1 MSTATASARQTNAYR
16 HTVRPTRNPVVMA
29 LHWASKTDPA
39 IIPLCGWW
47 TRQTQAALGFFVLF
61 TAMLALCSGTYTLTT
76 LNVPPP
82 ANVALGVLW
91 GVFIF
96 YIDREIVGALD
107 KRMALV
113 RPVLSLF
120 IGVLVAVPVELWVF
134 QDWVDQEI
142 DRVYRTDNN
151 EASQKLGDGQKEII
165 QRRRALQ
172 DRYESLL
179 AEDKKWGDVMDSEL
193 VGRAGNRRTGIPG
206 QGPVFN
212 NAASQQARVRRLIA
226 ESRRD
231 LDSFN
236 QANEADQAR
245 LEKQFSRQEVR
256 KVTSFVVRCEALH
269 RVTSASWPLFWMSWA
284 VTLFFIVIEMTPALM
299 KILTT
304 SADYQ
309 HIVAAEMKENIV
321 RIDEIAE
328 RNLQIAIKNPTEPE
342 PSVVE
347 KFAFVRFGM

>member
-1 MSTATASARQTNAYR
+1 MQSATTRQTNAFR
-16 HTVRPTRNPVVMA
+16 PGVRPTHNPLVRA
-29 LHWASKTDPA
+29 LHWVSKTDPV
-39 IIPLCGWW
+39 IISLCGWW

-61 TAMLALCSGTYTLTT
+61 TATLALCSGTYTLTT

-82 ANVALGVLW
+82 MNYALGGLW
-91 GVFIF
+91 AAFIF
-96 YIDREIVGALD
+96 YIDREIVGAVD

-134 QDWVDQEI
+134 QDRVDQEI
-142 DRVYRTDNN
+142 DRIYRADNRD
-151 EASQKLGDGQKEII
+151 ASQKLEDGEQAINE
-165 QRRRALQ
+165 RRKGLQ

-179 AEDKKWGDVMDSEL
+179 AEDKKWADVMDSEL
-193 VGRAGNRRTGIPG
+193 VGRSGNHRSGIAG
-206 QGPVFN
+206 QGPVYN
-212 NAASQQARVRRLIA
+212 NAAAQQARVRGLIA
-226 ESRRD
+226 EVRRD
-231 LDSFN
+231 LDGFK
-236 QANEADQAR
+236 QANETDQAR

-256 KVTSFVVRCEALH
+256 KVTSFVVRYEALH
-269 RVTSASWPLFWMSWA
+269 RVTNTSWPLYWMSWA
-284 VTLFFIVIEMTPALM
+284 VTLFFILIEMTPALM

-328 RNLQIAIKNPTEPE
+328 LNLQIAMKNPTEPE

-347 KFAFVRFGM
+347 KFSFVRFGL